1 MLITLEIII
10 AVVVLAV
17 GFWQVCLIYA
27 QVLGAPTVYA
37 NKGAIL
43 EACKLARLKKGQTL
57 IDLGCGDGRS
67 LIIAAREFGAQGI
80 GIERSPY
87 CFLKS
92 KFNVFLSGQ
101 RNIKILFGD
110 IQKYEKEIEKADVIY
125 VYLLNSVLAKFEN
138 WLFSSIG
145 ANTKIVSL
153 AFSFPNFR
161 PSKTKKVENLG
172 RTTELKLYNNST
184 QNTI

>member
-1 MLITLEIII
+1 MLITLQIII
-10 AVVVLAV
+10 AVVALAT

-43 EACKLARLKKGQTL
+43 EACKLAGLKKGQTL

-67 LIIAAREFGAQGI
+67 LIIAAREFGAKGI

-101 RNIKILFGD
+101 SNIKILFGD
-110 IQKYEKEIEKADVIY
+110 IQKYEKDLKKADVIY
-125 VYLLNSVLAKFEN
+125 VYLLNSVLAKIED

-161 PSKTKKVENLG
+161 PSKTRAVENLG
-172 RTTELKLYNNST
+172 RTTELKLYDNSA

>member
-1 MLITLEIII
+1 MLITVEIII
-10 AVVVLAV
+10 AIVSLAV

-37 NKGAIL
+37 NKEAIL
-43 EACKLARLKKGQTL
+43 EGCKLAGLKKGQIL

-67 LIIAAREFGAQGI
+67 LIIAAREFGAKGI

-92 KFNVFLSGQ
+92 KLNVFLSGQ

-110 IQKYEKEIEKADVIY
+110 IQKYEKEIKKADVIY
-125 VYLLNSVLAKFEN
+125 VYLLNSVLGKIEN

-145 ANTKIVSL
+145 VNTKIISL

-161 PSKTKKVENLG
+161 PRKTKAVENLG
-172 RTTELKLYNNST
+172 RTTELKLYDNSA